1 MSRNS
6 SAKHFQNKKQKKASK
21 KNYVKDLSEE
31 EKSKKQQYDQE
42 EYKNLSED
50 KKESL
55 FEYRKNI
62 AKYGEVKTLC

>member
-6 SAKHFQNKKQKKASK
+6 WAKYFQNKKQKKASK
-21 KNYVKDLSEE
+21 KNYVKGLSEE
-31 EKSKKQQYDQE
+31 EKNKKQQYDQE

>member
-1 MSRNS
+1 M
-6 SAKHFQNKKQKKASK
+6 
-21 KNYVKDLSEE
+21 KDLSEE
-31 EKSKKQQYDQE
+31 EKNKKQQYDQE

-55 FEYRKNI
+55 FEYTKNI